1 MAFAGLLRW
10 PNLLIVYLTQYL
22 FYQRLFLPAIHASG
36 GSPSMQSDH
45 FLILSL
51 TTVSLTA
58 GGYILNDILNLDADR
73 INRPDR
79 ALPSGRIR
87 LRSAQWSYFMLSVSG
102 FISALYLGF
111 SLNHLQLLILYP
123 LALGLLVF
131 YSAYLQRT
139 PLWGNLLISLFCAGV
154 PLLIWVA
161 ERAALQTIQGQDPNT
176 YRILF
181 ILTWWY
187 ALLAFLSNLFR
198 EVVKDMQDIRGDYH
212 AGMRTFPIV
221 VGLPASRNLALFIA
235 CCLLAVLG
243 IPFLLR
249 LPTPPAFSLSLLLFS
264 FLPFLV
270 ASWLLLQYQRPNRL
284 KLASTLIKIGMAGGL
299 LALYLL

>member
-22 FYQRLFLPAIHASG
+22 FYQRLFLPAIHAG
-36 GSPSMQSDH
+36 GRSPGMPFND
-45 FLILSL
+45 FFVPAL
-51 TTVSLTA
+51 TTISLTA

-79 ALPSGRIR
+79 ALPTGRVS

-102 FISALYLGF
+102 FISALYLAF

-123 LALGLLVF
+123 LALGLLAF

-154 PLLIWVA
+154 PLLIWLA
-161 ERAALQTIQGQDPNT
+161 ERAALQKMQAQDYHT

-181 ILTWWY
+181 LWTWWY

-212 AGMRTFPIV
+212 AGMRTFPIAF
-221 VGLPASRNLALFIA
+221 GLAASRNLALVIA
-235 CCLLAVLG
+235 CCLLTILG

-249 LPTPPAFSLSLLLFS
+249 LPSPPAFSLSLLLFS